1 MKLIDFDFEDNIK
14 DHAAYKSL
22 EYLKLPDKRMEEFKK
37 FDLSEL
43 YATSFNLMSNT
54 PKNKVEAFESM
65 DEFINNDFHTLFI
78 NNSTIQTPNNHL
90 SKQIKISH
98 LPKEQNHSKNALF
111 HLGETF
117 IELQSK
123 IEISKTLDKP
133 LLIVNLFTSNNSFSP
148 TSLHISLEENTKV
161 DILELFISSNTGECF
176 LNINRK
182 ITLKQNA
189 ILNYSKVEKSS
200 KNDTSIFNYQ
210 SNLLKKSTLNMVS
223 VNSNAKK
230 SLNFWDFSLDN
241 EDIILNIDAI
251 VNINKD
257 KQSAN
262 IANIVHNKENIK
274 SEINAKHILYDSAHA
289 IFEAKSTINRDASK
303 AKVFQSSKTTLL
315 SDDARIFAQP
325 QLLIQTE
332 NLEAKHSATCGAM
345 NEEELYYLISRGI
358 PEKKAEAML
367 IESIENEVVEKIHN
381 QNIQEFVLAFKGKHN
396 V

>member
-14 DHAAYKSL
+14 DYEAYRL
-22 EYLKLPDKRMEEFKK
+22 LQDLKLPDKKLEEFKK
-37 FDLSEL
+37 FDLSGL
-43 YATSFNLMSNT
+43 YSTSFNFMPST
-54 PKNKVEAFESM
+54 PINKFEAFEAM

-78 NNSTIQTPNNHL
+78 DNSKIQTPNNSL

-98 LPKEQNHSKNALF
+98 LPKEKNFSKNALF

-117 IELQSK
+117 IEFQNK

-133 LLIVNLFTSNNSFSP
+133 LLIVNLFTANNSFSP
-148 TSLHISLEENTKV
+148 TSLHICLEEHANV
-161 DILELFISSNTGECF
+161 DILELFISTNIGECF

-189 ILNYSKVEKSS
+189 VLNYSKVEKSS
-200 KNDTSIFNYQ
+200 KNDTSIFNYY

-230 SLNFWDFSLDN
+230 SLNFWDFSLDH

-251 VNINKD
+251 ININES

-274 SEINAKHILYDSAHA
+274 SEINAKHILHDATHA

-325 QLLIQTE
+325 QLLIETE
-332 NLEAKHSATCGAM
+332 DLEAKHSATCGAM
-345 NEEELYYLISRGI
+345 NEEELYYLTSRGI
-358 PEKKAEAML
+358 PLEKAEKML
-367 IESIENEVVEKIHN
+367 IEAIENEVIEKIHN
-381 QNIQEFVLAFKGKHN
+381 QNIQKLVLTFKGKNN